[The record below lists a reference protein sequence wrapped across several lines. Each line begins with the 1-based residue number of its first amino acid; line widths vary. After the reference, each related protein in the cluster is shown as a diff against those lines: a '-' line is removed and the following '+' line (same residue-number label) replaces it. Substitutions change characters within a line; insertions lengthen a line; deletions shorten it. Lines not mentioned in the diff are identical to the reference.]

1 MANIGSPLGKLQGFF
16 HPAHQPLGRVDLHLL
31 DAITR
36 GEFCIAVLAG
46 NDPAEQFDT
55 DLLLAAARGARLVEE
70 KRHGGISVRR
80 MESQT
85 GPRSF
90 PGMLQGA
97 SARSESSFH
106 HSLESHRS
114 GGFQPKLM
122 R

>member
-1 MANIGSPLGKLQGFF
+1 MANVGSPLGKLQGFF
-16 HPAHQPLGRVDLHLL
+16 HPAHQPLGRIDLHFL

-36 GEFCIAVLAG
+36 GEFCITVLAG
-46 NDPAEQFDT
+46 NNPAEQFDAN
-55 DLLLAAARGARLVEE
+55 LLLAAARGARLVEE

-85 GPRSF
+85 VSRSS

-97 SARSESSFH
+97 SAGSEKTFHCPPESRRSN
-106 HSLESHRS
+106 
-114 GGFQPKLM
+114 GFQPKLM